1 MHCGP
6 PNQNFGWAVG
16 VGHGPPGPRCSA
28 PPMRVA
34 EPTVEYRGKALVGYL
49 QGDNLKHLAAAAAA
63 IAEKMLAA
71 SRLSRNYK
79 ISAKPAGG

>member
-1 MHCGP
+1 
-6 PNQNFGWAVG
+6 
-16 VGHGPPGPRCSA
+16 
-28 PPMRVA
+28 VA